1 MQAKTFVTGLRAL
14 SAILPYSKKI
24 QDDEAQFLWLALD
37 QQVKT
42 QVSDEMWAYA
52 VGRRMNEEE
61 APKELAIHL
70 QVLRHVYRC
79 ENGKPN
85 LNWGLKPEVEQKL
98 LEAA

>member
-1 MQAKTFVTGLRAL
+1 
-14 SAILPYSKKI
+14 
-24 QDDEAQFLWLALD
+24 
-37 QQVKT
+37 
-42 QVSDEMWAYA
+42 
-52 VGRRMNEEE
+52 MNEEE

>member
-1 MQAKTFVTGLRAL
+1 
-14 SAILPYSKKI
+14 
-24 QDDEAQFLWLALD
+24 
-37 QQVKT
+37 
-42 QVSDEMWAYA
+42 MWAYA